1 MGNVS
6 SQIETTLT
14 TVALYP
20 CTLVKP
26 FPVACCNETV
36 ASLQPNHICRH
47 NHILSLSLI
56 PFSSACRLENEVVA
70 RWVVFVLMR

>member
-1 MGNVS
+1 MGLTYDFMGNVS
-6 SQIETTLT
+6 SQIETILT

-36 ASLQPNHICRH
+36 ASLQPEPVYQRQSH
-47 NHILSLSLI
+47 LPTQPYPF
-56 PFSSACRLENEVVA
+56 PFSDSLLIRLP
-70 RWVVFVLMR
+70 FGK